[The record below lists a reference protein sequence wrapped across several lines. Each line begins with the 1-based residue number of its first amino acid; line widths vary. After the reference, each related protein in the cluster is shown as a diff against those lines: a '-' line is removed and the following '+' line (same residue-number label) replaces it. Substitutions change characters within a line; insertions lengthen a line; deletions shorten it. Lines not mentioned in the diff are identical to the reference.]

1 MGKPLNLDKLELL
14 SAELGQLLI
23 ERKLF
28 FTSAESCTGGW
39 VGQSVTGV
47 PGSSMWYGAGFITYS
62 NIAKMNIL
70 GVQKETLNNF
80 GAVSEEVVKEM
91 VKGALNKSGAQIGVA
106 ISGIA
111 GPGGGSEQRPVGT
124 VCIAW
129 LLEGKE
135 IVSSTE
141 HFLGNRNEVRWA
153 SVECALVHS
162 IRLIKES

>member
-111 GPGGGSEQRPVGT
+111 GPSGGSEERPIGT

-141 HFLGNRNEVRWA
+141 HFSGNRNEVRCA
-153 SVECALVHS
+153 TVDCALYNS
-162 IRLIKES
+162 IRLIKEN